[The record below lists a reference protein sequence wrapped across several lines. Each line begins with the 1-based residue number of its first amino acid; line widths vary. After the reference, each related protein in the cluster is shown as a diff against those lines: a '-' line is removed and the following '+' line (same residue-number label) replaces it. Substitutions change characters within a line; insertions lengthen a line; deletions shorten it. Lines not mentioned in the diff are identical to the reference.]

1 MPSFSHQPLPIS
13 KAGRQRLEQ
22 CRSASISPQ
31 SRDNI
36 ASPRDSSN
44 ELGLQGRSTAGLPLG
59 SAGFAPETVLSSMDL
74 ISTGFGISSPSSAS
88 ESSQAQI
95 IRRLIQQNSRLREA
109 WEAERKYL
117 EANRERAEEVYKEER
132 ALMEEE
138 REAWE
143 AERTALLQE
152 IQRLR
157 QQVVSLSGG
166 ATQSVRNGSSVSSP
180 TTLPTGAR
188 GDAVK
193 FLWENTKSSHSPQG
207 RLPPLSASDVPSNR
221 NGLYSPRSL
230 FQQAGGIRQDQ
241 PILNGMSVL
250 TLKGP
255 RTSTPDFLKPST
267 TLANESGPM
276 PVVDVHEIDPELEGI
291 RIKAAAVKKPTFA
304 DHVGDSD
311 SGVSKLSDP
320 PATTS
325 VQPRSARTS
334 NPQTLEV
341 LAAKESDRLT
351 MHAGHTPN
359 HSLSSVA
366 TVTSSATATATANG
380 GDSTP
385 AAQGAND
392 MTVQRAAVSFEEA
405 SDTPEPAQSTAL
417 VKNASQGSDY
427 DPYDNEPEPLFI
439 PDEDRPLRG
448 PLMVRNM
455 PAHDEIFFQKLADK
469 LEEVSKDDEAA
480 LPAVLK
486 SSADSYEQQQ
496 KLSDGV
502 DKDNGGTESAEE
514 SEVPLKFKNCL
525 NFGAPFG
532 AIR

>member
-1 MPSFSHQPLPIS
+1 
-13 KAGRQRLEQ
+13 
-22 CRSASISPQ
+22 
-31 SRDNI
+31 
-36 ASPRDSSN
+36 
-44 ELGLQGRSTAGLPLG
+44 
-59 SAGFAPETVLSSMDL
+59 MDL
-74 ISTGFGISSPSSAS
+74 ISTGFGISGPSNAS

-166 ATQSVRNGSSVSSP
+166 ATQ
-180 TTLPTGAR
+180 
-188 GDAVK
+188 
-193 FLWENTKSSHSPQG
+193 
-207 RLPPLSASDVPSNR
+207 
-221 NGLYSPRSL
+221 
-230 FQQAGGIRQDQ
+230 
-241 PILNGMSVL
+241 
-250 TLKGP
+250 
-255 RTSTPDFLKPST
+255 TSTPDFLKPST

-448 PLMVRNM
+448 AV
-455 PAHDEIFFQKLADK
+455 D
-469 LEEVSKDDEAA
+469 EEVSKDDEAA